1 MDRRGSFLQRIKRG
15 GYEEMKRRPELDYMN
30 AAACLLVIL
39 IHVLSVGIVAA
50 DPASWQAAAI
60 YFPWRFAAFVA
71 PAFLYTAAVKLAG
84 RGG

>member
-1 MDRRGSFLQRIKRG
+1 M
-15 GYEEMKRRPELDYMN
+15 
-30 AAACLLVIL
+30 IL

-60 YFPWRFAAFVA
+60 YFPWRFAAFVV